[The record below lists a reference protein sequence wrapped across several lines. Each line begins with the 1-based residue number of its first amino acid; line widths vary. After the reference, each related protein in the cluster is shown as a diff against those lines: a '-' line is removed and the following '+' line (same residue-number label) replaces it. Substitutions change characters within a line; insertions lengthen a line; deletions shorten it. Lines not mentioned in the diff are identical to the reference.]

1 MRTMDRFLSRT
12 KAFQVSLVV
21 SAGGGSSLCLP
32 ASIHQINMR
41 MRDNNKD
48 SFLEHIDEVV
58 HSIEEGLQAEKK
70 VSRVTLLPTHQSYQF
85 DLFWQVLVHCQAGMS
100 RSPAVVAAFLVLKR

>member
-32 ASIHQINMR
+32 ASVHQINMR

-58 HSIEEGLQAEKK
+58 HSIEEGLQAEEK
-70 VSRVTLLPTHQSYQF
+70 VSHPFANSSKLSV
-85 DLFWQVLVHCQAGMS
+85 
-100 RSPAVVAAFLVLKR
+100 

>member
-1 MRTMDRFLSRT
+1 MRTMERFLSRT
-12 KAFQVSLVV
+12 KAFQVNLVV

-32 ASIHQINMR
+32 ASVHQINMR

-58 HSIEEGLQAEKK
+58 HSIEEGLQAEEK
-70 VSRVTLLPTHQSYQF
+70 VSRVTLLPTHQF